1 NYGSRS
7 GGGIMV
13 RGAPAIIQDNVIANN
28 SVGTPDFFLG
38 IGLVGGGIALWG
50 GDASIV
56 ENNLIYGNSA
66 VDPFCCYGEG
76 GGIGMYLS
84 DSPELSFN
92 TIVGN
97 TARIGG
103 GISGTISAIMMSN
116 CIVFGNT
123 ALMSDPSVYSSSP
136 GVQPITYSCIAGGY
150 PGLGN
155 FDADPQFEAGLAGDY
170 YLSATSPC
178 VDAGDP
184 LATPPVGT
192 TQVSQELDFGIADLG
207 YHAPIVLA
215 PFRRGEVN
223 IDGLVNIADGIF
235 VLSWLFGVG
244 SPAPVCFDAADAN
257 DDGLVDIADP
267 IGLLTALFVSG
278 SPPIPAPSA
287 ACGAD
292 TTPDALPCPDT
303 GACAG
308 FP

>member
-56 ENNLIYGNSA
+56 ENNLIYGNTA

-76 GGIGMYLS
+76 GGIGMYLA
-84 DSPELSFN
+84 DFPELRFN

-97 TARIGG
+97 TARTGG
-103 GISGTISAIMMSN
+103 GVASISGFVTMTNSIL
-116 CIVFGNT
+116 FGNVS
-123 ALMSDPSVYSSSP
+123 LVSDPSVYESLPSM
-136 GVQPITYSCIAGGY
+136 QIAHNCIAGGY
-150 PGLGN
+150 PGVGN
-155 FDADPQFEAGLAGDY
+155 FDADPQFEVGLAGDY

-184 LATPPVGT
+184 VASPPVGT
-192 TQVSQELDFGIADLG
+192 TQVSQEFDIGIADLG

-223 IDGLVNIADGIF
+223 MDGLVNIADGIF

-267 IGLLTALFVSG
+267 IGLLTVLFISG

-292 TTPDALPCPDT
+292 TTLDALPCPDT